1 MYKDYTIKE
10 VTEMVNCCY
19 FVGSCR
25 TCPFFK
31 RSGFANIGKCS
42 GEKEVGKAL
51 LGILEP
57 LLEAEKA
64 KKQPTLF
71 PVDEGP
77 DMDAIDADP
86 IEAETIDNE
95 EQTDIPNEV
104 ISEKAYADEQA
115 GTAEAIAQ
123 EIVEAEVNDMFGTE
137 A

>member
-19 FVGSCR
+19 FVGSYR

-57 LLEAEKA
+57 MLEAEKA
-64 KKQPTLF
+64 KQPPTLF
-71 PVDEGP
+71 DYEEGP
-77 DMDAIDADP
+77 DMDEVNADP
-86 IEAETIDNE
+86 VEAETISDE
-95 EQTDIPNEV
+95 EAE
-104 ISEKAYADEQA
+104 AYADEQSGVA
-115 GTAEAIAQ
+115 ETAAQETIEAEA
-123 EIVEAEVNDMFGTE
+123 
-137 A
+137 

>member
-1 MYKDYTIKE
+1 MYKDYTIE
-10 VTEMVNCCY
+10 DVTKMVNCCY

-25 TCPFFK
+25 MCPFFK

-71 PVDEGP
+71 EMDEGP
-77 DMDAIDADP
+77 DMDAVDADP
-86 IEAETIDNE
+86 IEAETIDDE
-95 EQTDIPNEV
+95 EQEQTEDVDDLVEGSIIDLPEDF
-104 ISEKAYADEQA
+104 KDE
-115 GTAEAIAQ
+115 E
-123 EIVEAEVNDMFGTE
+123 E
-137 A
+137 

>member
-77 DMDAIDADP
+77 DMDSVEADP
-86 IEAETIDNE
+86 VIAETLTEPDTDPE
-95 EQTDIPNEV
+95 EEACEIIKDMVNLDALASIEE
-104 ISEKAYADEQA
+104 SEA
-115 GTAEAIAQ
+115 
-123 EIVEAEVNDMFGTE
+123 
-137 A
+137 

>member
-77 DMDAIDADP
+77 DMDSVEADP
-86 IEAETIDNE
+86 VIAETLTEPDTDPE
-95 EQTDIPNEV
+95 EEACEIIKDMVNLDALASIED
-104 ISEKAYADEQA
+104 SEE
-115 GTAEAIAQ
+115 
-123 EIVEAEVNDMFGTE
+123 
-137 A
+137 

>member
-1 MYKDYTIKE
+1 MYKDYSIKE

-77 DMDAIDADP
+77 DMNSVEADPVIAETLTEPDAEALTEPDADL
-86 IEAETIDNE
+86 E
-95 EQTDIPNEV
+95 
-104 ISEKAYADEQA
+104 EKACEIIKDMVNLDALSSIEES
-115 GTAEAIAQ
+115 EA
-123 EIVEAEVNDMFGTE
+123 
-137 A
+137 

>member
-1 MYKDYTIKE
+1 MYKDYTIE
-10 VTEMVNCCY
+10 DVTKMVNCCY

-25 TCPFFK
+25 MCPFFK

-77 DMDAIDADP
+77 DMDEINADP
-86 IEAETIDNE
+86 IEAETIDSE
-95 EQTDIPNEV
+95 EPILQPEEIAAELVKEMINTAAMASIDQPD
-104 ISEKAYADEQA
+104 DEN
-115 GTAEAIAQ
+115 AE
-123 EIVEAEVNDMFGTE
+123 EA
-137 A
+137 

>member
-1 MYKDYTIKE
+1 MYKDYTIE
-10 VTEMVNCCY
+10 DVTKMVNCCY

-25 TCPFFK
+25 MCPFFK

-71 PVDEGP
+71 PVEEGP
-77 DMDAIDADP
+77 ELDEVNADP
-86 IEAETIDNE
+86 IEAETIAEDLAE
-95 EQTDIPNEV
+95 E
-104 ISEKAYADEQA
+104 S
-115 GTAEAIAQ
+115 AE
-123 EIVEAEVNDMFGTE
+123 EIVERSVIDLPEGFEDGE
-137 A
+137 E

>member
-1 MYKDYTIKE
+1 MYKDYSIKE

-77 DMDAIDADP
+77 DMNEVGADP
-86 IEAETIDNE
+86 VEAETLDNE
-95 EQTDIPNEV
+95 E
-104 ISEKAYADEQA
+104 ADEI
-115 GTAEAIAQ
+115 GVELVKEMINTAAMASLDQPDNGNTEEA
-123 EIVEAEVNDMFGTE
+123 
-137 A
+137 

>member
-1 MYKDYTIKE
+1 MYKDYSIKE

-77 DMDAIDADP
+77 DMSEVGADP
-86 IEAETIDNE
+86 VEAETLVSE
-95 EQTDIPNEV
+95 EP
-104 ISEKAYADEQA
+104 
-115 GTAEAIAQ
+115 IAQ
-123 EIVEAEVNDMFGTE
+123 EDEIGAELVKEMINTAAMASLDQPDDGNTEEA
-137 A
+137 

>member
-1 MYKDYTIKE
+1 MYKDYTIQD

-57 LLEAEKA
+57 MLEAEKA

-71 PVDEGP
+71 EMNEGP
-77 DMDAIDADP
+77 EMDDVNADP
-86 IEAETIDNE
+86 VEAETISE
-95 EQTDIPNEV
+95 EQTGEPEEI
-104 ISEKAYADEQA
+104 AADL
-115 GTAEAIAQ
+115 
-123 EIVEAEVNDMFGTE
+123 VEATVEELMTPE
-137 A
+137 E